1 MAFLLSIVPMSVGV
15 DISRTERQGA
25 DLAEETILSGWG
37 ERESDPSQPLG
48 ETATHHRMSSDP
60 APSDF

>member
-1 MAFLLSIVPMSVGV
+1 MPRFLGLARCCREVAVS
-15 DISRTERQGA
+15 
-25 DLAEETILSGWG
+25 AEETILSGWG